1 MPEYTIGLSRRAFL
15 RTGLGLAL
23 AACCPTEVLASERKV
38 RLKGALCARTIK
50 LGTEMVTI
58 DSSTGEKILDSQLSM
73 EASRLARVFEVRPGL
88 VILKSP
94 DHMAKNALAVPSNY
108 VPECRGC
115 KYTVMLGQTRVVN
128 ELQEVNHRGW
138 GGITVAGIM
147 AHEFAHIYQF
157 NTEYHQRLEQ
167 LDITVKPIELHA
179 DFLAGYHLGLKR
191 RSGTP
196 MDIGAWMDGV
206 YLLGD
211 EEYERKDHHGT
222 PEERRRAVRVG
233 YRTGVEGRQPVSVA
247 AEIGYNTIREI
258 MQMNS

>member
-1 MPEYTIGLSRRAFL
+1 MPECKNWLSRRALL

-23 AACCPTEVLASERKV
+23 AACCPTAVSANERTV
-38 RLKGALCARTIK
+38 RLKGALCARTIQ

-73 EASRLARVFEVRPGL
+73 EASRLASVFEVRPGL

-94 DHMAKNALAVPSNY
+94 DRLARNALAVQSNY
-108 VPECRGC
+108 VPECGGC
-115 KYTVMLGQTRVVN
+115 KYTVMLGKTRILS

-157 NTEYHQRLEQ
+157 NTQYRQRLRE
-167 LDITVKPIELHA
+167 LDDTVKPIELHA

-191 RSGTP
+191 RSGAP
-196 MDIGAWMDGV
+196 MDIGAWMDGA

-211 EEYERKDHHGT
+211 YDYNNEGHHGT
-222 PEERRRAVRVG
+222 PQERQRAVREG
-233 YRTGVEGRQPVSVA
+233 YRTGVEGHQPVSEA
-247 AEIGYNTIREI
+247 AKIGYKTVREI
-258 MQMNS
+258 MQINF